1 MVCNSFIL
9 PELSFVLFRD
19 FPPSFPIFNSMFLM
33 LDFPVVDELDSSDV
47 LLIFLSFSRFF
58 SFVPLEFSERR
69 VNTTKLAKYFSEI
82 CFE

>member
-1 MVCNSFIL
+1 
-9 PELSFVLFRD
+9 
-19 FPPSFPIFNSMFLM
+19 M
-33 LDFPVVDELDSSDV
+33 LDFPDVDELDSSDV

>member
-1 MVCNSFIL
+1 MVCTSFIL

-19 FPPSFPIFNSMFLM
+19 FPQSFPIFYSMFLM
-33 LDFPVVDELDSSDV
+33 LDFPDVDELDSSDV

>member
-1 MVCNSFIL
+1 
-9 PELSFVLFRD
+9 
-19 FPPSFPIFNSMFLM
+19 MFLM
-33 LDFPVVDELDSSDV
+33 LDFPDVDELDSSDV

-58 SFVPLEFSERR
+58 SFVPLEFSERS